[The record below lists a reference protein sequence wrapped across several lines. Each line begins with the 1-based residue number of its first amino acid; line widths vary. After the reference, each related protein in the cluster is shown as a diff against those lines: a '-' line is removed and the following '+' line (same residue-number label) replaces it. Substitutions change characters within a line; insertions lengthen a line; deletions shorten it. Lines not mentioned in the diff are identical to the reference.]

1 MNVIDLIDEANRAGV
16 TLSLTDAGTVKVSG
30 NEDAVAAIIP
40 AIREHKP
47 EIIAMLKGQQEHA
60 LHLARLAI
68 ARAALTDEQKA
79 SRLDDVQHA
88 PLIAFFWAQLQRDD
102 EQKKECEK

>member
-16 TLSLTDAGTVKVSG
+16 TLSLT
-30 NEDAVAAIIP
+30 EDAVAAIIP
-40 AIREHKP
+40 AVREHKP
-47 EIIAMLKGQQEHA
+47 EIVAMLKGQQEHA

-79 SRLDDVQHA
+79 SRLADLRKE
-88 PLIAFFWAQLQRDD
+88 PSIAHFWAQLQHHD